1 MMAFRIHQYLFGLL
15 SNYRKQH
22 PNKLLPAVYSLVFY
36 HGKTTPY
43 PYSLSLQSCFDD
55 PLNIM
60 SEVLYQDIALVDINQ
75 LPDEVLKK
83 QEWIGPVTSALK
95 YIRQQEMAPFA
106 LDILASLQWSMDKY
120 EAQEMLELLL
130 NYLFSAGNIE
140 DIDSFVESSIEQLSS
155 PIRSEMMTFAEKMEE
170 RGIQKGKQEGILEGK
185 QEGKIEGKQ
194 DIALRMLNEG
204 VELAFISKVTDFSLA
219 DLKRLQEKN

>member
-1 MMAFRIHQYLFGLL
+1 
-15 SNYRKQH
+15 
-22 PNKLLPAVYSLVFY
+22 
-36 HGKTTPY
+36 
-43 PYSLSLQSCFDD
+43 
-55 PLNIM
+55 M

-83 QEWIGPVTSALK
+83 QQWIGPVTSALK

-106 LDILASLQWSMDKY
+106 LDILASLQWPMDKY

-170 RGIQKGKQEGILEGK
+170 RGIQKGMQKGMLEGEARGK
-185 QEGKIEGKQ
+185 QEGKIEGKKEGIEQAKQ
-194 DIALRMLNEG
+194 DAALRMLNEG
-204 VELAFISKVTDFSLA
+204 VELAFISKVTDLSLA
-219 DLKRLQEKN
+219 DLERLQEKT